1 MRTTKLPP
9 PTRFAGKATGKRGQ
23 DPGMQ
28 KQARRFSGRSTSG
41 RLLPTGRKNGLSRT
55 AMLFKIATV
64 AGHKLTV
71 PEMNKFK
78 NVNPRSLERVY
89 DEVLRIGDA
98 GNAMFALRLLL
109 G

>member
-1 MRTTKLPP
+1 MNYKSYTIMRTTKLPP
-9 PTRFAGKATGKRGQ
+9 PTRFAE
-23 DPGMQ
+23 Q
-28 KQARRFSGRSTSG
+28 KQARRFSG
-41 RLLPTGRKNGLSRT
+41 NGLSRT

-89 DEVLRIGDA
+89 DEVLRMGDA

>member
-9 PTRFAGKATGKRGQ
+9 PTRFAG
-23 DPGMQ
+23 
-28 KQARRFSGRSTSG
+28 
-41 RLLPTGRKNGLSRT
+41 NGLSRT

-64 AGHKLTV
+64 AGHKLTIV
-71 PEMNKFK
+71 EMNKFK

-98 GNAMFALRLLL
+98 GNAKFALRLLL

>member
-9 PTRFAGKATGKRGQ
+9 PTRFTGKAAGKREQSGTGTGKGE
-23 DPGMQ
+23 Q
-28 KQARRFSGRSTSG
+28 KQARRFSG
-41 RLLPTGRKNGLSRT
+41 NGLSRT

-89 DEVLRIGDA
+89 DEVLRMGDA

>member
-1 MRTTKLPP
+1 MNYKSYTIMRTTKLPP
-9 PTRFAGKATGKRGQ
+9 PTRFAE
-23 DPGMQ
+23 Q
-28 KQARRFSGRSTSG
+28 KQARRFSG
-41 RLLPTGRKNGLSRT
+41 NGLSRT

-78 NVNPRSLERVY
+78 SVNPRSLERVY

>member
-9 PTRFAGKATGKRGQ
+9 PTRF
-23 DPGMQ
+23 
-28 KQARRFSGRSTSG
+28 SG
-41 RLLPTGRKNGLSRT
+41 NGLSRT

-71 PEMNKFK
+71 PEMNKSK
-78 NVNPRSLERVY
+78 NVNPRILERVY

>member
-1 MRTTKLPP
+1 
-9 PTRFAGKATGKRGQ
+9 
-23 DPGMQ
+23 
-28 KQARRFSGRSTSG
+28 
-41 RLLPTGRKNGLSRT
+41 
-55 AMLFKIATV
+55 MLFKIATV

-89 DEVLRIGDA
+89 DEVLRMGDA

>member
-1 MRTTKLPP
+1 MQKQTR
-9 PTRFAGKATGKRGQ
+9 RFAG
-23 DPGMQ
+23 
-28 KQARRFSGRSTSG
+28 
-41 RLLPTGRKNGLSRT
+41 NGLSRT

-71 PEMNKFK
+71 VEMNKIK
-78 NVNPRSLERVY
+78 DMNPRRLEQVY

>member
-1 MRTTKLPP
+1 MEQRLRTTPP
-9 PTRFAGKATGKRGQ
+9 ETRFTGKAAGKREQSGTGTGYAEQ
-23 DPGMQ
+23 E
-28 KQARRFSGRSTSG
+28 QARRVFLG
-41 RLLPTGRKNGLSRT
+41 NGLSRT

-89 DEVLRIGDA
+89 DEVLRMGDA

>member
-1 MRTTKLPP
+1 MEQRLRTTPP
-9 PTRFAGKATGKRGQ
+9 ETRFAE
-23 DPGMQ
+23 Q
-28 KQARRFSGRSTSG
+28 KQARRFSG
-41 RLLPTGRKNGLSRT
+41 NGLSRT